1 MRDDGK
7 AGRPI
12 DAAPRAAAFVVQL
25 WPLCL
30 ARVLAFFA
38 AAMTV
43 LAPQISA
50 GSGIAAAGVAEFVRE
65 RGEDLVGDRR
75 NPWRRGVLT
84 RLSRGT
90 GVQVKAIFDV
100 RALLTP
106 PLAAERIV
114 KQSRNCALIP

>member
-1 MRDDGK
+1 M
-7 AGRPI
+7 I
-12 DAAPRAAAFVVQL
+12 AASKVVIAALPTKVTASDEQFQSLFQL

-65 RGEDLVGDRR
+65 RGEDLVGE
-75 NPWRRGVLT
+75 
-84 RLSRGT
+84 
-90 GVQVKAIFDV
+90 I
-100 RALLTP
+100 
-106 PLAAERIV
+106 AEILGGAV
-114 KQSRNCALIP
+114 C